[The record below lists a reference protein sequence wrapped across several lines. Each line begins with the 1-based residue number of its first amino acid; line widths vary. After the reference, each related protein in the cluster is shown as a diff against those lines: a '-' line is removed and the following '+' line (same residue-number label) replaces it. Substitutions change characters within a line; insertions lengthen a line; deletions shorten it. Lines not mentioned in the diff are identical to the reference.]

1 MKLKST
7 KDWHQEPKLE
17 KLLYFAQ
24 RLDELFFDYTLDTYK
39 PPALNSV
46 HLCREAIELIED
58 IDDELID
65 KNNLTHVLE
74 ELEWS
79 LSSDVVAKVILEA
92 PFQKFIL
99 KGDSIKLSEIKVR
112 LEVLE
117 RVLNPL
123 NYIEVCQILLKLEIE
138 SGSKKKIDSIL
149 RTYSS
154 SLINHGVSKQHLY
167 EKTQEFFFYG
177 KELTKVEE
185 LDEYFYLVSPT
196 MHHFEIY
203 FAVSALINDV
213 KESIPTFG
221 LSIID
226 DLPEEVLPLAQK
238 EEFNLRD
245 NEVWVEVLDVEAFD
259 RHSARMKAEEK
270 LDMVRDLFLLFSH
283 KNRIEWRGDSIITQ
297 CCDETPVLIRKPKNS
312 MEKCFD
318 LRSKEAAT
326 RLNRMIK
333 SLNLKG
339 TNFTKFHRAVDLH
352 ALGST
357 NDLPE
362 NQLLNIWIALETL
375 VPSHVNGGGK
385 VVKIIN
391 GIMPILLKNYLKRL
405 VERLTGDLIRWNRT
419 KVGKVLRKIPDS
431 KGKSLYLKVLE
442 LITVD
447 EHKELVSEL
456 YSELDNFYLLKNRIF
471 EMTELF
477 KKPENLIK
485 KIELHE
491 KKVGWQIRRIYRTRN
506 LIVHSGRSLE
516 YIDTLI
522 ENAHDYLDQTMNTII
537 NYSCGMLD
545 VYTLE
550 QAFDMAKIE
559 YEVYMSELKG
569 LSKIDKSNF
578 DRLVQ

>member
-1 MKLKST
+1 VKLKNT

-17 KLLYFAQ
+17 KLLFLAQ
-24 RLDELFFDYTLDTYK
+24 RLDELYFDYTLDTYK

-58 IDDELID
+58 IEDDLID
-65 KNNLTHVLE
+65 RNNLAYVLE

-79 LSSDVVAKVILEA
+79 LSSDIVAKMILEA

-99 KGDSIKLSEIKVR
+99 KGESVKLSEIKVR

-123 NYIEVCQILLKLEIE
+123 KYIEGCQILLKIEIE

-149 RTYSS
+149 RTYTS
-154 SLINHGVSKQHLY
+154 SLINHGISKQHLY

-177 KELTKVEE
+177 KELTNIEE

-196 MHHFEIY
+196 IHHFEIY
-203 FAVSALINDV
+203 FVVSDLINDV
-213 KESIPTFG
+213 KESIPTF
-221 LSIID
+221 
-226 DLPEEVLPLAQK
+226 DLNILDELPDTVSPLAKK
-238 EEFNLRD
+238 EKIILEE
-245 NEVWVEVLDVEAFD
+245 NEVWVEVLDIEAFD
-259 RHSARMKAEEK
+259 RHTARMKAESK

-297 CCDETPVLIRKPKNS
+297 CCDETPILIRKPKNS

-318 LRSKEAAT
+318 LRSKEAAL

-333 SLNLKG
+333 SINLEGK
-339 TNFTKFHRAVDLH
+339 NFTKFHRAVDLH
-352 ALGST
+352 ALGSA

-375 VPSHVNGGGK
+375 VPSHVSGGGK
-385 VVKIIN
+385 VVKIVN

-405 VERLTGDLIRWNRT
+405 VERLTGDLVRWNRA
-419 KVGKVLRKIPDS
+419 KISKILRKIPDS

-442 LITVD
+442 LITVST
-447 EHKELVSEL
+447 HKELLSEL
-456 YSELDNFYLLKNRIF
+456 YSELDNFYLLKNRVF
-471 EMTELF
+471 ELTDLF

-491 KKVGWQIRRIYRTRN
+491 KKVSWQIRRIYRTRN

-537 NYSCGMLD
+537 EYSCGMLD
-545 VYTLE
+545 VYSLE

-559 YEVYMSELKG
+559 YEVYISEIKN
-569 LSKIDKSNF
+569 LSTIDGSNF

>member
-1 MKLKST
+1 VKLKNT

-17 KLLYFAQ
+17 KLLYLAQ

-58 IDDELID
+58 IEDELID

-79 LSSDVVAKVILEA
+79 LSSDIVAKVILEV
-92 PFQKFIL
+92 PYQKFIL
-99 KGDSIKLSEIKVR
+99 KGDAVKLNEIKVR

-117 RVLNPL
+117 RILNPL
-123 NYIEVCQILLKLEIE
+123 NYIEVCQILLKVEIE

-177 KELTKVEE
+177 KELTTVKD

-203 FAVSALINDV
+203 FVVSDLINDV
-213 KESIPTFG
+213 KESIPTFD
-221 LSIID
+221 LNIID
-226 DLPEEVLPLAQK
+226 DLPKSMLSLAKK
-238 EEFNLRD
+238 EKFIRKD
-245 NEVWVEVLDVEAFD
+245 NEVWVEVLDIEAFD
-259 RHSARMKAEEK
+259 RHTARMKAEEK

-283 KNRIEWRGDSIITQ
+283 KNRIEWRVDSIITQ
-297 CCDETPVLIRKPKNS
+297 CCDETPILIRKPKNS

-318 LRSKEAAT
+318 LRSKEAAL

-333 SLNLKG
+333 SINLEG
-339 TNFTKFHRAVDLH
+339 ANFTKFHRAVDLH

-391 GIMPILLKNYLKRL
+391 GIMPILLKNYLRRL

-419 KVGKVLRKIPDS
+419 KIGKILRKIPES
-431 KGKSLYLKVLE
+431 KGNSLYLKVLE
-442 LITVD
+442 LVTVAT
-447 EHKELVSEL
+447 HKDLLSDL
-456 YSELDNFYLLKNRIF
+456 YSELGNFYLLKNRIF

-477 KKPENLIK
+477 KKPENLVK

-491 KKVGWQIRRIYRTRN
+491 RKVGWQIRRIYRTRN

-559 YEVYMSELKG
+559 YDVYISEIKN
-569 LSKIDKSNF
+569 LSKIDESNF